1 MSTKTKSSDET
12 IKLIETQEN
21 ELKELLSRVMMSPLQ
36 PLKEQAT
43 ELDKRLQNVENFSK
57 LTSEVSFPAMQ
68 REIRAQGDEMRK
80 SLKSFSSVLTE
91 DLTALLNARLASMP
105 QEVTLLL
112 QGQTSGNDILRKFQH
127 EQNSQNKLAGDIAMQ
142 SEALLLKSF
151 DQINEV
157 NRSAMAAAQASEKAI
172 VRIDERCGHI
182 NNNIDS
188 MQAEGR
194 VGVQLLGDGLT
205 ALAGSVSL
213 TSAQVT
219 ELVPQLVRRTDELGS
234 RLDSGVASFR
244 RQSEIDRDAVS
255 NALQVMQKQFVWL
268 SVLCCLSFVGS
279 VGLVI
284 SRFVLHV

>member
-279 VGLVI
+279 AGLVI